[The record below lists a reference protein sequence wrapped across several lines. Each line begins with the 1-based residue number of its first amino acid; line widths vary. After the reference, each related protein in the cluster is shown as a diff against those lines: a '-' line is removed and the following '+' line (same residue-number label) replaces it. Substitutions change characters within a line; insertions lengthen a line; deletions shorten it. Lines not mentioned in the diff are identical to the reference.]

1 MTGSLAD
8 EMACIELV
16 ELVTEFLEG
25 ALLARDRERFEK
37 HIALCKGCAA
47 YLLQMRKTIE
57 ASRAQRGEDLS
68 EMARERLLGAFRG
81 LFK

>member
-1 MTGSLAD
+1 MTRSLAD

-25 ALLARDRERFEK
+25 ALSPEDRERFEK
-37 HIALCKGCAA
+37 HVALCKGCAA

-57 ASRAQRGEDLS
+57 ASRALRGEDLS
-68 EMARERLLGAFRG
+68 HMAKERLLGAFRG

>member
-1 MTGSLAD
+1 MTRSLGE

-25 ALLARDRERFEK
+25 ALSPQDRERFEK

-47 YLLQMRKTIE
+47 YLLQIRKTIE
-57 ASRAQRGEDLS
+57 ASRAPRGEELS
-68 EMARERLLGAFRG
+68 DTAKERLVRAFRE
-81 LFK
+81 LCK